1 MRNNIKGAL
10 ASMNL
15 IRRYWRIIFPIII
28 GILIWALSD
37 HNGDTSAGE
46 SNTIADILGI
56 SNGLARKL
64 AHFVL
69 YGAMG
74 YGIASFIKGLHPVSF
89 PKLTQIMYPIIV
101 TVIYGA
107 IDEVHQLT
115 VMGRNGSAK
124 DVILDA
130 LAGVA
135 GTFVY
140 IIIFCFIRMRRN
152 KRSLVNN
159 IIEEQKENAEQIIIE
174 N

>member
-1 MRNNIKGAL
+1 
-10 ASMNL
+10 MNL

-28 GILIWALSD
+28 GISIWAFSA
-37 HNGDTSAGE
+37 HNGDTSADE
-46 SNTIADILGI
+46 SNTIANIFGI

-69 YGAMG
+69 YGALG
-74 YGIASFIKGLHPVSF
+74 YSIASCIKGLHPVSF
-89 PKLTQIMYPIIV
+89 PKLTQIMYPIII
-101 TVIYGA
+101 TVVYGA

-130 LAGVA
+130 LAGMA

-140 IIIFCFIRMRRN
+140 IAIFCFIRMRSK
-152 KRSLVNN
+152 KRSVVNS
-159 IIEEQKENAEQIIIE
+159 IIEEQKENAEQAIAE
-174 N
+174 K